1 MTEPRNSTPMP
12 APRAAVRGTYL
23 GPALIA
29 VALLLAGCAWAP
41 PKPWEKGE
49 LAKPAMQ
56 FDAPAER
63 LEARYQEH
71 VYQSKEAAS
80 GGFGVGGGGCGCN

>member
-1 MTEPRNSTPMP
+1 MSLR
-12 APRAAVRGTYL
+12 RAVVL
-23 GPALIA
+23 
-29 VALLLAGCAWAP
+29 VALAASAAGCAWAP

-56 FDAPAER
+56 FDADR
-63 LEARYQEH
+63 LAARNQEH

-80 GGFGVGGGGCGCN
+80 GGYGVGGGGCGCN

>member
-1 MTEPRNSTPMP
+1 MKSPGL
-12 APRAAVRGTYL
+12 AA
-23 GPALIA
+23 ALALATA
-29 VALLLAGCAWAP
+29 VAGCAWAP

-56 FDAPAER
+56 FDANR

-71 VYQSKEAAS
+71 VYQSKEAAT
-80 GGFGVGGGGCGCN
+80 GGYGVGGGGCGCN